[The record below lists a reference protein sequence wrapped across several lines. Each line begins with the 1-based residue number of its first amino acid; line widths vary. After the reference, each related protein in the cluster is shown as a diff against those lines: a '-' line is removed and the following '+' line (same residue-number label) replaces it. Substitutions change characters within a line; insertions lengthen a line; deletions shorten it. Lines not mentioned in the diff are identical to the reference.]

1 MINNNM
7 VINNDGRDISLSE
20 GTNVQSPAGYKG
32 KTMESLG

>member
-7 VINNDGRDISLSE
+7 DINNDGSDISLSE
-20 GTNVQSPAGYKG
+20 DTNLHSPAGYKT